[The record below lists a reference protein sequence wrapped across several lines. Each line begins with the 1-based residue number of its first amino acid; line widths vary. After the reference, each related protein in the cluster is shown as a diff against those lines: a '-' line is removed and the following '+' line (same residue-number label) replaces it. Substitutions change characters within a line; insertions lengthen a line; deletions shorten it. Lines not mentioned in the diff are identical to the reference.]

1 MFMPLSMAIP
11 GETVS
16 VKQINGRDDTRHF
29 LESLGFVVGSCVTVI
44 SEISGNMII
53 NVKNTRVAVSKSM
66 ANKILV

>member
-1 MFMPLSMAIP
+1 MFMPLSMVSP
-11 GETVS
+11 GDTVS

-29 LESLGFVVGSCVTVI
+29 LESLGFVVGSFVTVI

-53 NVKNTRVAVSKSM
+53 NVKDTRVAVSKSM

>member
-29 LESLGFVVGSCVTVI
+29 LESLGFIVGSSVTVI